1 LWIEK
6 LKTGKYRAV
15 ERYTD
20 PMTGKDRKMSVT
32 MEKNTAA
39 TRKVAAETLRAKAEA
54 MYAADPSKQEI
65 SLQNLL
71 DKYIEY
77 QKSVGIQP
85 NTYRRNRITCQS
97 AIDLIGP
104 EMSAHKLSA
113 RIITSKLVN
122 ADIQNGTRNNY
133 LVRLKAMLRWGYDN
147 DYLENID
154 YLRKIKKFPDD
165 VTRIKVEDKFLE
177 RSELV
182 DLIAGMQVERWK
194 LLTEFLALSGLR
206 IGEAIALDDAD
217 ISDKYII
224 VNKTMDIETEERKN
238 RTKTDAGTREV
249 FIQPELKKAIRKIRR
264 FVRKDKMLYGYR
276 SELFLP
282 GNDGKFLHY
291 DAYRKYLK
299 ETSQLVLRR
308 EITPHTLRHTHVS
321 LLAEK
326 GLSFEAIA
334 RRVGHHDSRITKD
347 IYFHVTEGLKQKD
360 DTQMKKIKIL

>member
-1 LWIEK
+1 MWIEK

-20 PMTGKDRKMSVT
+20 PLTGKDRKMSVT
-32 MEKNTAA
+32 IEKNTAA
-39 TRKVAAETLRAKAEA
+39 TRKVAAEALRAKAEA

-65 SLQNLL
+65 TLQELL
-71 DKYIEY
+71 DKYIAY
-77 QKSVGIQP
+77 QKSVGIQE

-97 AIDLIGP
+97 AIALIGP
-104 EMSAHKLSA
+104 KMSVHKLSA
-113 RIITSKLVN
+113 RIITSQLLK

-133 LVRLKAMLRWGYDN
+133 LVRLKAMLRWGFDN

-154 YLRKIKKFPDD
+154 YLRKVKRFPDD
-165 VTRIKVEDKFLE
+165 AARVKVEDKFLE
-177 RSELV
+177 RSKLV
-182 DLIAGMQVERWK
+182 DLIDGMKVERWR
-194 LLTEFLALSGLR
+194 LLTEFLSLSGLR

-217 ISDKYII
+217 ISDKYIT

-249 FIQPELKKAIRKIRR
+249 FIQPELKKVIGKIRR
-264 FVRKDKMLYGYR
+264 FVRKDKLLLGYR

-299 ETSQLVLRR
+299 ETSLTILHR

-347 IYFHVTEGLKQKD
+347 IYFHVTEGLKRKD
-360 DTQMKKIKIL
+360 DDQMKEIKIL